1 MPQQR
6 GRHTPAHA
14 NITDRLQVLTSGG
27 EVVATGDLG
36 VAGLTATQR
45 VTLVVEAG
53 SCSFVYAAVNWKT
66 ETHGEKV
73 RKGREASPAS
83 WAH

>member
-1 MPQQR
+1 ML
-6 GRHTPAHA
+6 AHA
-14 NITDRLQVLTSGG
+14 SSTGHPRVLTSGG

-36 VAGLTATQR
+36 VAGLTATQG

-53 SCSFVYAAVNWKT
+53 SCCLVYAAVNWKT

-73 RKGREASPAS
+73 RKGRAASPAS